1 MAIAVYSDT
10 NYRIFALTLQVRD
23 CLLKV
28 RTAELANYGI
38 SAIEALALFVIDDL
52 GDGATPAEIARKMF
66 REHNTVMALLDRMGK
81 KGLVTRE
88 KDRERRNLW
97 RTSLTYQGKD
107 ICHNVMK
114 LESIRSALA
123 ELSDSDKEDLETRLK
138 SIRDNALKQL
148 STQPTIDFP

>member
-10 NYRIFALTLQVRD
+10 NYRIFALTMQVRD

-66 REHNTVMALLDRMGK
+66 REHNTVTALLNRMGK

-88 KDRERRNLW
+88 KDRARRNLW
-97 RTSLTYQGKD
+97 RTSLTEQGKD
-107 ICHNVMK
+107 ICHKVMK
-114 LESIRSALA
+114 LESIRSSLV
-123 ELSDSDKEDLETRLK
+123 ELTDSDKRDLETRLK